1 MRALMLSDGCY
12 TFSLHTEANM
22 LPLQSAHFLINEQVR
37 LQIFIH
43 SQVFFKSVVANAR
56 QLE

>member
-1 MRALMLSDGCY
+1 MLSDGCY

-43 SQVFFKSVVANAR
+43 SQVFFKSVVAYAR